1 MLDLDS
7 LKPEEKLIVYGS
19 LAPGGSNAFMFKG
32 VEGSWHRCRIWGR
45 MLHWR
50 GFKSFK
56 WDPKGPEHE
65 AWLFASAAL
74 PQIFPGLDDF
84 EGDEYQRL
92 VIPARVGDA
101 WVLAHIYEGKCFE

>member
-32 VEGSWHRCRIWGR
+32 LEGTWHRCRIWGHMR
-45 MLHWR
+45 RWR

-65 AWLFASAAL
+65 SWLFASAAL
-74 PQIFPGLDDF
+74 PRIFPELDDF
-84 EGDEYQRL
+84 EGNEYQRL
-92 VIPARVGDA
+92 VIPARVGAA
-101 WVLAHIYEGKCFE
+101 WVLANIYEGKFCE